1 MKKAFLIASI
11 SLFSLFTLV
20 GCGKSLSDR
29 EISRLYNTDNGPRY
43 VVVIEVKQSHLSL
56 DINDHI
62 KDSMNK
68 VEIAIP
74 VDKQFYDDVE
84 KGDKLNDDFR
94 LGSLM
99 TSGSVGTWDIKIKDK
114 MILE

>member
-1 MKKAFLIASI
+1 MKKTFLIAFI

-20 GCGKSLSDR
+20 GCGNTLSDR
-29 EISRLYNTDNGPRY
+29 EISRLYSTENGPRY

-74 VDKQFYDDVE
+74 VDRQFYEDVE
-84 KGDKLNDDFR
+84 KGDKLNNEFR

-99 TSGSVGTWDIKIKDK
+99 TAGSIGNWDIKIKDK

>member
-43 VVVIEVKQSHLSL
+43 
-56 DINDHI
+56 
-62 KDSMNK
+62 
-68 VEIAIP
+68 
-74 VDKQFYDDVE
+74 
-84 KGDKLNDDFR
+84 
-94 LGSLM
+94 
-99 TSGSVGTWDIKIKDK
+99 
-114 MILE
+114 